1 MPSSGPAQI
10 PPILGHAG
18 VSGRPFTDFKGSA
31 GNNAGHQ
38 RGGSLTDISPQPT
51 DPKVNLGTLGGRQ
64 RPVEIGT
71 LAFGEDGTVEHRP
84 PPSPLDF
91 RFVYR
96 EIPFLAALRSEE
108 EKTTLAIEAD
118 LGILPYS
125 LEFREKRDRL
135 LDCLA
140 LLDQATPG
148 AIVLNRHKR
157 IAYRDEVEIP
167 RALSPV
173 NILAYLTRL
182 LLNAGPYLDLLS
194 EPLALNAKSPK
205 ADEAALAEDPETP

>member
-1 MPSSGPAQI
+1 MAPSGPAQT
-10 PPILGHAG
+10 PRILGHAG
-18 VSGRPFTDFKGSA
+18 VSGRQFTDFEGRA
-31 GNNAGHQ
+31 DYNVGLRG
-38 RGGSLTDISPQPT
+38 GGSLTDISPQPS
-51 DPKVNLGTLGGRQ
+51 DPKVNLGALGGRQ

-71 LAFGEDGTVEHRP
+71 ITFSEDGTVEHRP

-108 EKTTLAIEAD
+108 EKTTLVIQAD

-125 LEFREKRDRL
+125 LEVREKRDRL

-173 NILAYLTRL
+173 TILAYLTRL
-182 LLNAGPYLDLLS
+182 LLNAGPYLELPS
-194 EPLALNAKSPK
+194 EPLALGPQSPEE
-205 ADEAALAEDPETP
+205 DETPPAEAPETP

>member
-1 MPSSGPAQI
+1 M
-10 PPILGHAG
+10 
-18 VSGRPFTDFKGSA
+18 
-31 GNNAGHQ
+31 
-38 RGGSLTDISPQPT
+38 TDISPQPT
-51 DPKVNLGTLGGRQ
+51 DPKVDLGTLGGRH

-71 LAFGEDGTVEHRP
+71 RAFDEDGTVEHRP

-96 EIPFLAALRSEE
+96 EIPFLAALRREE
-108 EKTTLAIEAD
+108 ETITLAIHAD

-140 LLDQATPG
+140 LLDRAAPG

-157 IAYRDEVEIP
+157 LAYRDEVEIP
-167 RALSPV
+167 QALSPV
-173 NILAYLTRL
+173 NILAYLTGL
-182 LLNAGPYLDLLS
+182 LLNAGPYLEFLS
-194 EPLALNAKSPK
+194 EPLALSPQSPGE
-205 ADEAALAEDPETP
+205 DETPPTEAPETP

>member
-1 MPSSGPAQI
+1 MSGSEEA
-10 PPILGHAG
+10 AS
-18 VSGRPFTDFKGSA
+18 V
-31 GNNAGHQ
+31 
-38 RGGSLTDISPQPT
+38 TDISPQPI
-51 DPKVNLGTLGGRQ
+51 DPKLDLGALGERQ

-91 RFVYR
+91 HFVYR

-108 EKTTLAIEAD
+108 DKTTLAIEAD

-167 RALSPV
+167 QALSPV

-182 LLNAGPYLDLLS
+182 LLEAGPYLELLS
-194 EPLALNAKSPK
+194 EPLALSPQSPG
-205 ADEAALAEDPETP
+205 EDETPPEGAPESL

>member
-1 MPSSGPAQI
+1 
-10 PPILGHAG
+10 
-18 VSGRPFTDFKGSA
+18 V
-31 GNNAGHQ
+31 
-38 RGGSLTDISPQPT
+38 TDISPQPT
-51 DPKVNLGTLGGRQ
+51 DTKVYLGTLGGRQ

-91 RFVYR
+91 AFVYR
-96 EIPFLAALRSEE
+96 EIPFLAAIRRED
-108 EKTTLAIEAD
+108 EKTYIAIEAD

-125 LEFREKRDRL
+125 LEFRDKRDRL

-140 LLDQATPG
+140 LLDRAAPG
-148 AIVLNRHKR
+148 VIVLNRHKR

-167 RALSPV
+167 QALSSV

-182 LLNAGPYLDLLS
+182 LLEAGPYLELLS
-194 EPLALNAKSPK
+194 EPMALSPQSPG
-205 ADEAALAEDPETP
+205 EDETPPKGAPESP

>member
-1 MPSSGPAQI
+1 M
-10 PPILGHAG
+10 
-18 VSGRPFTDFKGSA
+18 
-31 GNNAGHQ
+31 
-38 RGGSLTDISPQPT
+38 
-51 DPKVNLGTLGGRQ
+51 GGRQ

-71 LAFGEDGTVEHRP
+71 IPFSEDGSVEHRP
-84 PPSPLDF
+84 PPSPFDF

-96 EIPFLAALRSEE
+96 EIPFLAAIRRED
-108 EKTTLAIEAD
+108 EKTTLVIQAD

-135 LDCLA
+135 LDRPA

-167 RALSPV
+167 RALGPRSP
-173 NILAYLTRL
+173 
-182 LLNAGPYLDLLS
+182 G
-194 EPLALNAKSPK
+194 E
-205 ADEAALAEDPETP
+205 DETLPTEAPETP

>member
-1 MPSSGPAQI
+1 M
-10 PPILGHAG
+10 
-18 VSGRPFTDFKGSA
+18 
-31 GNNAGHQ
+31 
-38 RGGSLTDISPQPT
+38 TDIFPQPT
-51 DPKVNLGTLGGRQ
+51 DPKVNLAALGGRQ
-64 RPVEIGT
+64 RPVEIST
-71 LAFGEDGTVEHRP
+71 ITFSEDGTVEHRP

-96 EIPFLAALRSEE
+96 EIPFLAAIGREE
-108 EKTTLAIEAD
+108 EKTTLVIQAD
-118 LGILPYS
+118 FGILPYS

-182 LLNAGPYLDLLS
+182 LLNAGPYLELLS
-194 EPLALNAKSPK
+194 EPLALGSQSPGE
-205 ADEAALAEDPETP
+205 DETLPTEAPETP

>member
-1 MPSSGPAQI
+1 M
-10 PPILGHAG
+10 
-18 VSGRPFTDFKGSA
+18 
-31 GNNAGHQ
+31 
-38 RGGSLTDISPQPT
+38 TDISPQPT
-51 DPKVNLGTLGGRQ
+51 GPKVDLGALGGRQ

-140 LLDQATPG
+140 LLDRAASG
-148 AIVLNRHKR
+148 VIVLTRHKR

-182 LLNAGPYLDLLS
+182 LLNAGPYLEILA
-194 EPLALNAKSPK
+194 EPLELEPQSSV
-205 ADEAALAEDPETP
+205 ADETPPTEAPETR

>member
-1 MPSSGPAQI
+1 M
-10 PPILGHAG
+10 AG
-18 VSGRPFTDFKGSA
+18 SEEEAF
-31 GNNAGHQ
+31 
-38 RGGSLTDISPQPT
+38 LTDISPQPT
-51 DPKVNLGTLGGRQ
+51 DPKVDLGALGGRQ

-71 LAFGEDGTVEHRP
+71 IAFGEDGTVEHHP

-96 EIPFLAALRSEE
+96 EIPFLAALRREE
-108 EKTTLAIEAD
+108 EKTTLAIQAD

-140 LLDQATPG
+140 LLDRAAPG
-148 AIVLNRHKR
+148 AIFLDRHKR

-173 NILAYLTRL
+173 NILAYLTGL
-182 LLNAGPYLDLLS
+182 LLDAGVYLELLS
-194 EPLALNAKSPK
+194 EPLALSRQSPG
-205 ADEAALAEDPETP
+205 EDETPPGEDETPPGEDETPPEEAPESR

>member
-1 MPSSGPAQI
+1 MGRSNIARRRARSIFDSSTAKSPSSRRSGAKRKNHPRHPGLVIQ
-10 PPILGHAG
+10 AG
-18 VSGRPFTDFKGSA
+18 
-31 GNNAGHQ
+31 
-38 RGGSLTDISPQPT
+38 
-51 DPKVNLGTLGGRQ
+51 
-64 RPVEIGT
+64 
-71 LAFGEDGTVEHRP
+71 
-84 PPSPLDF
+84 
-91 RFVYR
+91 
-96 EIPFLAALRSEE
+96 
-108 EKTTLAIEAD
+108 

-182 LLNAGPYLDLLS
+182 LLNAGP
-194 EPLALNAKSPK
+194 
-205 ADEAALAEDPETP
+205 

>member
-1 MPSSGPAQI
+1 M
-10 PPILGHAG
+10 
-18 VSGRPFTDFKGSA
+18 
-31 GNNAGHQ
+31 
-38 RGGSLTDISPQPT
+38 TDISPQPT
-51 DPKVNLGTLGGRQ
+51 DPKVNLAALGGRQ
-64 RPVEIGT
+64 RPVEIST
-71 LAFGEDGTVEHRP
+71 ITFSEDGTVEHRP

-96 EIPFLAALRSEE
+96 EIPFLAAIGREE
-108 EKTTLAIEAD
+108 EKTTLVIQAD

-182 LLNAGPYLDLLS
+182 LLNAGPYLELLS
-194 EPLALNAKSPK
+194 EPLALGPQSPGE
-205 ADEAALAEDPETP
+205 DETLPTEAPETP

>member
-1 MPSSGPAQI
+1 M
-10 PPILGHAG
+10 
-18 VSGRPFTDFKGSA
+18 
-31 GNNAGHQ
+31 
-38 RGGSLTDISPQPT
+38 TDISPQPT
-51 DPKVNLGTLGGRQ
+51 DPKVDLGALGGRQ

-71 LAFGEDGTVEHRP
+71 IAFGEDGTVEHRP

-108 EKTTLAIEAD
+108 EKTTLAIQAD

-125 LEFREKRDRL
+125 LEFRDKRDRL

-140 LLDQATPG
+140 LLDRAAPG
-148 AIVLNRHKR
+148 VIGLNRHKR
-157 IAYRDEVEIP
+157 IAYRDEIEIP

-173 NILAYLTRL
+173 NILAYLTAL
-182 LLNAGPYLDLLS
+182 LLDAGPYLELLC
-194 EPLALNAKSPK
+194 EPLALSPQSPG
-205 ADEAALAEDPETP
+205 EDETPPEEAPESP